1 MVGLGYLV
9 WAFIGSCFRPVFRVL
24 GGLFGGL
31 SGLLGFFGFVVWG
44 AWEPGFGFFA
54 VRVWRGF
61 VRVCCLGVYWA
72 PFGFEL
78 FEGDRLSPGS
88 RH

>member
-9 WAFIGSCFRPVFRVL
+9 WAFIGSCFRPFLWGFERAF
-24 GGLFGGL
+24 GL
-31 SGLLGFFGFVVWG
+31 FGFVVWG
-44 AWEPGFGFFA
+44 AWEPGFGFLLLEFGEGLCGCA
-54 VRVWRGF
+54 VLGF
-61 VRVCCLGVYWA
+61 IGRL
-72 PFGFEL
+72 FSFEL

>member
-9 WAFIGSCFRPVFRVL
+9 WAFIGSCFRPFFWVERAF
-24 GGLFGGL
+24 GL
-31 SGLLGFFGFVVWG
+31 FGFVVWG
-44 AWEPGFGFFA
+44 AWEPGFGFSLF
-54 VRVWRGF
+54 RIWLGF

-72 PFGFEL
+72 LFGIEL

-88 RH
+88 RY